1 MNMNFKSLYIQM
13 FDENSS
19 YEYKALLNGNHI
31 PDEFEYLN
39 KQKLQYNKKVYILSG
54 EYDKKV
60 LFRTKTVRLL
70 IGYCVVEDAKSKPEN
85 MHDWLDK
92 LYDIPLNVLD
102 EYPLVVSD
110 FVVSVDYRRMGYGK
124 YLAEHIIHDVYSDKK
139 ISLHAVEDG
148 VFFWD
153 KIGFEYVEGANSV
166 MVING
171 DGRYA

>member
-19 YEYKALLNGNHI
+19 YEYKALLNENHI

-60 LFRTKTVRLL
+60 LFRTKTVRVL
-70 IGYCVVEDAKSKPEN
+70 IGYCVVEDSKSKPEN

-92 LYDIPLNVLD
+92 LYDIPLDILE
-102 EYPLVVSD
+102 EYPIVISD

-124 YLAEHIIHDVYSDKK
+124 YFAEHIIHDVYSDKK

>member
-19 YEYKALLNGNHI
+19 YEYKALLNENHI

-70 IGYCVVEDAKSKPEN
+70 IGLLCC
-85 MHDWLDK
+85 
-92 LYDIPLNVLD
+92 
-102 EYPLVVSD
+102 
-110 FVVSVDYRRMGYGK
+110 RRC
-124 YLAEHIIHDVYSDKK
+124 K
-139 ISLHAVEDG
+139 IKA
-148 VFFWD
+148 
-153 KIGFEYVEGANSV
+153 
-166 MVING
+166 
-171 DGRYA
+171 

>member
-19 YEYKALLNGNHI
+19 YEYKALLNENHI

-70 IGYCVVEDAKSKPEN
+70 IGYCIVEDAKSKPES

-110 FVVSVDYRRMGYGK
+110 FVVSAEYRRMGYGK
-124 YLAEHIIHDVYSDKK
+124 YLAEYIVYNVYSDKK

-153 KIGFEYVEGANSV
+153 KFGFEYVEGANSV
-166 MVING
+166 MVLNG
-171 DGRYA
+171 DERYA

>member
-19 YEYKALLNGNHI
+19 CEYKALLNENHI

-60 LFRTKTVRLL
+60 LFRTKTVRSL

-92 LYDIPLNVLD
+92 LYDIPLDILE
-102 EYPLVVSD
+102 EYPIVISD

-148 VFFWD
+148 VFFWN